1 MKKTCLLALMVLAS
15 AAGASA
21 ADQNKGDDN
30 KTAAATADQ
39 TTTTADQKSKNDKFD
54 PNKVICHTDQ
64 ETGSRTRVNRVCHTR
79 AEWAQLQQET
89 EKGIRDMGRQ
99 ENSGIQQTHTAFG
112 S

>member
-21 ADQNKGDDN
+21 ADNDKNKNNND
-30 KTAAATADQ
+30 KTAAAE
-39 TTTTADQKSKNDKFD
+39 QKPKDSRSD

-79 AEWAQLQQET
+79 AEWDELQQNVQ
-89 EKGIRDMGRQ
+89 KGINDMGRQ
-99 ENSGIQQTHTAFG
+99 ENAGVQKSNGPIG
-112 S
+112 L

>member
-1 MKKTCLLALMVLAS
+1 MKKTCLLALMVLVS

-30 KTAAATADQ
+30 KTAATADQ